1 MINSCK
7 SSSIALL
14 VHVSSL
20 VIVIQSL
27 SGTVRL
33 PQRAPRYKSLSTCC
47 FSKGLKVSL
56 VILMMTYALSC
67 TCGNGVI
74 ESGEICDDGNV
85 ANLDGCSSTCF
96 PEHWH
101 HQEYVPPAT
110 LSTQINNNYGMS
122 LALDGSYALVYNTG
136 TGWID
141 VFYQNETSWML
152 SGKIQLGDSSYGS
165 GRDDIQMQ
173 SGYACIISQS
183 LRKGYI
189 YKANGDGS
197 LTQLHLRSAVDNCV
211 VDGPLVIFFEN
222 TYLVNGV
229 KRGRFISLRSTND
242 GNSWTTTSLQHGVTD
257 LWCDSVR
264 LTGNYLSF
272 SCYSKKHAKII
283 SNDGSSLGD
292 VDYTASHSSTN
303 THEATYRSTYLVN
316 SHNKASVVVLDSIVV
331 LWYHYSNGISGS
343 SSGYIHK
350 YYSKGRATAVSAA
363 LDGNTLYFGLPSCGI
378 TRHDQGCVKRI
389 EYTGGAFVEQTP
401 IYNRHTESDSQ
412 FGHIFSL
419 SGNTVLVGW
428 PSRNSPEFDS
438 LGAIHFLSLCGNG
451 VLDVGEACDDGNAK
465 SNDGC
470 NATCQYETGWNCTST
485 LPTICSGCGDGILS
499 VNEVCD
505 DGNRDEGDG
514 CSSTCTIESGWSC
527 SGKDSKCQLCGNS
540 IVEGSEM
547 CDDGNSNANDGCNSC
562 NLQPGWSCSGSSCSL
577 TCGDGEVGGNE
588 KCDDGNNNNN
598 DGCSSACTV
607 EPGWECMG
615 DPSSCSRSC
624 GNGAVGVFEA
634 CDDGNGNDNDGC
646 SSSCNVEYGWYCT
659 GAPSI
664 CNRSCGNGAIAGI
677 EMCDDGNTINGD
689 GCNSRCNVEYGWQ
702 CYGSPSSCTPS
713 CGDGSRR
720 GNETCDDGNG
730 NGNDGCSSNCQTE
743 SGWICVGEPSSCT
756 PVCGDGVRRANEACD
771 DGNSIGNDGC
781 SSRCL
786 VEVGWQCQNSPS
798 DCSTVCGDGLIA
810 GSEACDDHNTNNGDG
825 CSSLCAVEEGWTCA
839 MQQGGLYCRQV
850 QEAALLPISRSDAP
864 SEGGSGLS

>member
-7 SSSIALL
+7 SSSASIL

-20 VIVIQSL
+20 VIQSL

-33 PQRAPRYKSLSTCC
+33 PQRAPCCKSLSTCC

-56 VILMMTYALSC
+56 LILMMTYALSC

-85 ANLDGCSSTCF
+85 ASADGCSSTCF

-101 HQEYVPPAT
+101 SQEYLPPT
-110 LSTQINNNYGMS
+110 STSTRASNLYGSS

-141 VFYQNETSWML
+141 VFWRNESIWML
-152 SGKIQLGDSSYGS
+152 SGTIQLGVSSYG
-165 GRDDIQMQ
+165 RDPNDLKMK
-173 SGYACIISQS
+173 SGYACIFSRS

-189 YKANGDGS
+189 YKALGDGT
-197 LTQLHLRSAVDNCV
+197 LTQVLYQDGVDSCD
-211 VDGPLVIFFEN
+211 VDGPYVVFGDISYKTCSSCAVTGRLITRSSTNGGSTWTSSTFQNGAWRCAGHNVVIFDSNLIAFAEVDPTKGN
-222 TYLVNGV
+222 RISRRSNGLTVASMTHNSV
-229 KRGRFISLRSTND
+229 KPY
-242 GNSWTTTSLQHGVTD
+242 GNSWTTVLANSNNFAGVAVSS
-257 LWCDSVR
+257 SV
-264 LTGNYLSF
+264 
-272 SCYSKKHAKII
+272 
-283 SNDGSSLGD
+283 
-292 VDYTASHSSTN
+292 
-303 THEATYRSTYLVN
+303 
-316 SHNKASVVVLDSIVV
+316 VV
-331 LWYHYSNGISGS
+331 LWYHYPSGL
-343 SSGYIHK
+343 SGGPSGTFHK
-350 YYSKGRATAVSAA
+350 YYSKGRATAISAA
-363 LDGNTLYFGLPSCGI
+363 LDGNTLYLGMPSCGI
-378 TRHDQGCVKRI
+378 NRLDQGCVKRI

-401 IYNRHTESDSQ
+401 IYNRHTERDSQ
-412 FGHIFSL
+412 FGQIFSL

-428 PSRNSPEFDS
+428 PSRNVPDFDS
-438 LGAIHFLSLCGNG
+438 FGAIHFLSLCGNG
-451 VLDVGEACDDGNAK
+451 VLDVGEACDDGNVK

-470 NATCQYETGWNCTST
+470 NATCQYEPGWNCTST

-499 VNEVCD
+499 VNEACD

-588 KCDDGNNNNN
+588 KCDDGNNDNS

-607 EPGWECMG
+607 EPGWECTG

-677 EMCDDGNTINGD
+677 EVCDDGNTINGD

-702 CYGSPSSCTPS
+702 CLGSPSSCTPS

-743 SGWICVGEPSSCT
+743 SGWICVGEPSLCT
-756 PVCGDGVRRANEACD
+756 PVCGDASQRGNEACD